1 MYNGIPVRKSPFDKV
16 LFGDKSEL
24 AFFGALTS
32 VGAPFFC
39 KKFFLQFKIWCAI
52 ILDAK

>member
-32 VGAPFFC
+32 VGAPF
-39 KKFFLQFKIWCAI
+39 LIVKIYLAI
-52 ILDAK
+52 